1 MTERP
6 LPDRGSTLEDV
17 AAWHPIDGTPTKKKV
32 AVGCSVGATIETY
45 DFIGFSTAGFPVGLL
60 LANLAFLISVPLGGD
75 WAWRVPFLLSA
86 VLIVVGILIRLRIE
100 ESPEFEEL
108 KEEGELSKNPLV
120 EVLRNDWRNV
130 LRA

>member
-45 DFIGFSTAGFPVGLL
+45 DFIGFGTAAALYFGNVFFPGSNPLSATL
-60 LANLAFLISVPLGGD
+60 LAFATLGIVFGRIPLSHDENGKPGRRALTLATGEQIALTHFHTYNHG
-75 WAWRVPFLLSA
+75 
-86 VLIVVGILIRLRIE
+86 LIVSVRM
-100 ESPEFEEL
+100 PF
-108 KEEGELSKNPLV
+108 
-120 EVLRNDWRNV
+120 
-130 LRA
+130 